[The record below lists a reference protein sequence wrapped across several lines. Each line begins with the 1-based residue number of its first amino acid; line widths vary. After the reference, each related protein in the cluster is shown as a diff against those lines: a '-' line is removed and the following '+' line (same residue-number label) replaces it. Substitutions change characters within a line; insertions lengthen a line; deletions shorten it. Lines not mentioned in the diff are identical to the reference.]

1 MSRGEVP
8 HVFSTFERLL
18 ADRLVLN
25 PDEIEDVLAKALH
38 QRFREKVFIGHA
50 QGAGRSRGPVT
61 SARLRRNWPELSRR
75 RRSGT
80 RRRWPNAWTTPGSSE
95 RGRRWPSSIG

>member
-38 QRFREKVFIGHA
+38 QRFR
-50 QGAGRSRGPVT
+50 GRRSSIWTR
-61 SARLRRNWPELSRR
+61 SRR
-75 RRSGT
+75 RRDL
-80 RRRWPNAWTTPGSSE
+80 ADQ
-95 RGRRWPSSIG
+95 